1 MFFIPSRTLFL
12 ITETGSGILLQKWTE
27 KPEELQ
33 KISVYFR
40 CFRNASVMLFNYRK
54 GQKSRKSYRKRFLF
68 VSVIS
73 VMFP

>member
-33 KISVYFR
+33 KKISVCFCYF
-40 CFRNASVMLFNYRK
+40 CN
-54 GQKSRKSYRKRFLF
+54 
-68 VSVIS
+68 VSVIIK
-73 VMFP
+73 VFKLFP